1 MNKLYSYKA
10 VKLDGKYKKGI
21 FKGKDV
27 GELEYDLRK
36 NGWYLL
42 GYKRKIDLLNFNKK
56 INKNTLYMLCK
67 SLETLL
73 RSGINLIQAINLIS
87 DKIKNKKLK
96 ESLYKIR
103 EDILK
108 GESLY
113 SSLKLQENIYPSL
126 FIEMIFAGEQSGK
139 LVEILNNLAMHYK
152 EEMKLTQK
160 IKKAFIYPFIVFIT
174 SICIT
179 SFLIINILPEFL
191 QTLKDLGGQI
201 PAYTKII
208 IFLFQET
215 YNNIFLILLILLL
228 ISIGIRSKS
237 INKIKAFKGVAYGIP
252 YVGNLL
258 RGYELQKIFYYL
270 GFLFLSGID
279 ILSSLEKLQSS
290 LNSIFFKEKILKVLN
305 LLKNGKAISEAFEKL
320 NLIDKEKII
329 MLEVGEE
336 AGNIGEMLLKIAD
349 MYLQEIY
356 EKVDKLSI
364 YLEPVMII
372 IVSFMVGSIVI
383 GLLIPMI
390 NIMDLIAY

>member
-1 MNKLYSYKA
+1 MYSYKA
-10 VKLDGKYKKGI
+10 QKLDGKYKKGI
-21 FKGKDV
+21 FKGECIE
-27 GELEYDLRK
+27 ELEYDLRK

-42 GYKRKIDLLNFNKK
+42 SYKKKIHLWNFNKK
-56 INKNTLYMLCK
+56 IKKNTLYMLCK
-67 SLETLL
+67 SLAILL
-73 RSGINLIQAINLIS
+73 KSGINLIQAINLIS
-87 DKIKNKKLK
+87 DKTKNKKLK
-96 ESLYKIR
+96 ESLIKIN

-113 SSLKLQENIYPSL
+113 SSFKFQQNIYPSL

-152 EEMKLTQK
+152 EEMKLIQK
-160 IKKAFIYPFIVFIT
+160 IKKAFIYPFVVFIT

-179 SFLIINILPEFL
+179 SFLITNILPEFL
-191 QTLKDLGGQI
+191 QTLKDLGGEI
-201 PAYTKII
+201 PTYTKII
-208 IFLFQET
+208 IFVFQEA
-215 YNNIFLILLILLL
+215 YNNTFFIIVILIFA
-228 ISIGIRSKS
+228 SIGIRSKL
-237 INKIKAFKGVAYGIP
+237 INKIKDCKGVLYKIP
-252 YVGNLL
+252 YIGNLF
-258 RGYELQKIFYYL
+258 RNYELQKIFYYL
-270 GFLFLSGID
+270 GFLLSSGID
-279 ILSSLEKLQSS
+279 ILSSLEKLQCSLSS
-290 LNSIFFKEKILKVLN
+290 TFFKEKILGVLN
-305 LLKNGKAISEAFEKL
+305 KLKSGESISEAFGEL

-336 AGNIGEMLLKIAD
+336 SGNIEEMLLKVAD
-349 MYLQEIY
+349 MYLQESY

>member
-1 MNKLYSYKA
+1 MNEMYSYKA
-10 VKLDGKYKKGI
+10 IKLDGEHKKGT
-21 FKGKDV
+21 FKGKDIK
-27 GELEYDLRK
+27 EFEYDLRK

-42 GYKRKIDLLNFNKK
+42 NYKRTIDLSNLNKG

-67 SLETLL
+67 SLEALL

-87 DKIKNKKLK
+87 DKTRNKKLK
-96 ESLYKIR
+96 GSLIKIR

-108 GESLY
+108 GESFY

-139 LVEILNNLAMHYK
+139 LVEILNNLAMHYR

-191 QTLKDLGGQI
+191 QTLKDLGGKI
-201 PAYTKII
+201 PTYTKII
-208 IFLFQET
+208 IFLFQLAC
-215 YNNIFLILLILLL
+215 NNIFLIIL
-228 ISIGIRSKS
+228 ISIFICLVIKIKS
-237 INKIKAFKGVAYGIP
+237 INKIKLNKAAMYKIP
-252 YVGNLL
+252 FIGKMI
-258 RGYELQKIFYYL
+258 RDYEIQKIFYYL

-290 LNSIFFKEKILKVLN
+290 LNNIFFKEKILKVLN
-305 LLKNGKAISEAFEKL
+305 QLKSGRGISEAFEKL

-336 AGNIGEMLLKIAD
+336 TGNIEEMLLKIAD

-356 EKVDKLSI
+356 EKVDKMSI
-364 YLEPVMII
+364 YLEPAMII

>member
-1 MNKLYSYKA
+1 MNKMYSYKA
-10 VKLDGKYKKGI
+10 VKLDGEHKKGI
-21 FKGKDV
+21 FKGEDIK
-27 GELEYDLRK
+27 ELEYDLRK

-42 GYKRKIDLLNFNKK
+42 GYKRTIYLSNFNKE

-87 DKIKNKKLK
+87 DKTRNKKLK
-96 ESLYKIR
+96 ESLIKIK

-108 GESLY
+108 GESFY

-191 QTLKDLGGQI
+191 ETLKDLGGKI
-201 PAYTKII
+201 PTYTKVI
-208 IFLFQET
+208 IFLFKLA
-215 YNNIFLILLILLL
+215 YNNIFLILLILIFIYLVVKV
-228 ISIGIRSKS
+228 KS
-237 INKIKAFKGVAYGIP
+237 INKIKHNKAVIYNIP
-252 YVGNLL
+252 YIGNLF
-258 RGYELQKIFYYL
+258 RNYELQKIFYFL

-290 LNSIFFKEKILKVLN
+290 LNNMFFKEKILKVLN
-305 LLKNGKAISEAFEKL
+305 QLRSGGNISEAFKKL

-336 AGNIGEMLLKIAD
+336 AGNIEEMLLKIAD
-349 MYLQEIY
+349 IYLQEIY

-364 YLEPVMII
+364 YLEPEMII

>member
-1 MNKLYSYKA
+1 MYSYKA

-21 FKGKDV
+21 FKGKDIR
-27 GELEYDLRK
+27 ELEYYLRK

-42 GYKRKIDLLNFNKK
+42 DYNKRIDLSNFNKE
-56 INKNTLYMLCK
+56 IDKNTLYMLCK
-67 SLETLL
+67 SLESLL
-73 RSGINLIQAINLIS
+73 KSGINLIQAINLIS
-87 DKIKNKKLK
+87 DRIRNKKLK
-96 ESLYKIR
+96 ESLIKIR

-126 FIEMIFAGEQSGK
+126 FIEMIFAGEQGGK

-152 EEMKLTQK
+152 EEMKLIQK

-179 SFLIINILPEFL
+179 SFLVINILPEFL
-191 QTLKDLGGQI
+191 QTLKDLGGKI
-201 PAYTKII
+201 PTYTKII
-208 IFLFQET
+208 IFIFQLA
-215 YNNIFLILLILLL
+215 YNHIFYILLILVFTSL
-228 ISIGIRSKS
+228 IFKIRP
-237 INKIKAFKGVAYGIP
+237 INKIKYNKGVIYNTPLIGS
-252 YVGNLL
+252 LL
-258 RGYELQKIFYYL
+258 KNYELQKIFYYL
-270 GFLFLSGID
+270 GFLFSSGID
-279 ILSSLEKLQSS
+279 ILSSLEKIQDA
-290 LNSIFFKEKILKVLN
+290 LNNLFFKEKILKVLN
-305 LLKNGKAISEAFEKL
+305 QLKSGESISEAFEKL

-336 AGNIGEMLLKIAD
+336 SGDMEEMLLKIAD

-364 YLEPVMII
+364 YLEPIMII